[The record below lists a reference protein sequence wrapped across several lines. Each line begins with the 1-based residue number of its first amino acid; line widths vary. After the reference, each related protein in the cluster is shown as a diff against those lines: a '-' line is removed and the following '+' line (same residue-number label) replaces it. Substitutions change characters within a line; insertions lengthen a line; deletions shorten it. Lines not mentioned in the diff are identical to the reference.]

1 MQHKT
6 NLEFDYA
13 FRGQSYR
20 CVVERLDRAW
30 GHGLKVWR
38 YDSAGNLLDRTRWG
52 CHPEFE
58 NFEALQ
64 KLTTEDLIELVRR
77 DMRKE
82 AFEVTMQSANAA
94 GLTIFFTILLNED
107 DTMVEVSRGL

>member
-1 MQHKT
+1 MTK
-6 NLEFDYA
+6 LEFDYA

-20 CVVERLDRAW
+20 CVVERLDRPW
-30 GHGLKVWR
+30 GHGLEVWR
-38 YDSAGNLLDRTRWG
+38 HDGAGNLLDRTHWA

-64 KLTTEDLIELVRR
+64 RLTTEDLIQLVRR

-82 AFEVTMQSANAA
+82 AFEVAMQSANAA
-94 GLTIFFTILLNED
+94 GLKIFYRIKLNED
-107 DTMVEVSRGL
+107 DTRV